1 MKNNKLLLLFGL
13 ILTLLAFAEGVFAY
27 DNMTCDKDSLF
38 PGSGNC
44 GYDVQAY
51 DIVFDWDQKTDLLKG
66 DVTLKIRALTDLTA
80 VALDFADKNLIS
92 DVTVEG
98 ASIPFD
104 HANNNLTLDLTL
116 SKDEITEVRVVY
128 SGPVEDESLFTG
140 KGKRPGKQPFCLVN
154 EPIYAANWF
163 PCNDSLTDKATF
175 SVSVTVPAKYAAAA
189 NGRLIE
195 VIDAEGNSISE
206 INADVL
212 AKLSEESAAYKEA
225 ADEEIPQITYR
236 YEAVEKMASYL
247 FTVCIDE
254 FDITQKTILND
265 VVQTDFMDRKLYA
278 KKDFEKGANLY
289 EEMIA
294 CFEPLTGPYPYRDA
308 GSIVISKS
316 FGGALETQTR
326 SVYGSDMVFIL
337 EAGYAHELSHQWI
350 GNLVG
355 IRDWGDLWIKE
366 GFATYAEGKW
376 ESCSKKN
383 YSREKTIRA
392 AYEATAF
399 TVLSYQE
406 PTMYMHDLTLNF
418 PEDLKPVTKAEA
430 ERIGEILCEKES
442 TEQFRTALDDTFE
455 DAETLEP
462 VKIGAAIGKLCR
474 NFVQYPEKKRRLYAE
489 LGFSDELIDAN
500 IPLKGPRS
508 ISADFN
514 VMYSAAAYDG
524 GALVYYRL
532 EDEIGAENFARFIRS
547 LTERYAYGT
556 ISTEEWIAV
565 ANEISGKDLTEMIES
580 WLTYESIPDYPGVV
594 TMRDIIE
601 GFQ

>member
-1 MKNNKLLLLFGL
+1 MKNSKRAIFL
-13 ILTLLAFAEGVFAY
+13 IPILALLAFAGGVFAY
-27 DNMTCDKDSLF
+27 ENTSCGKDSLF
-38 PGSGNC
+38 PDSGNC

-51 DIVFDWDQKTDLLKG
+51 DIHFDWDQKNDLLKG
-66 DVTLKIRALTDLTA
+66 DVTLTIRALTDLTA
-80 VALDFADKNLIS
+80 VALDFADKNLIG

-98 ASIPFD
+98 ASIPFV
-104 HANNNLTLDLTL
+104 HENNDLTLDLAL
-116 SKDEITEVRVVY
+116 AKDETSAIRVIY
-128 SGPVEDESLFTG
+128 SGPIEDESLFTG
-140 KGKRPGKQPFCLVN
+140 RGKRSGNQPFCLVN
-154 EPIYAANWF
+154 EPVYAANWF

-175 SVSVTVPAKYAAAA
+175 KVSVTVPAKYAAAA

-195 VIDAEGNSISE
+195 VIDAEGNSIGE
-206 INADVL
+206 INAGAL
-212 AKLSEESAAYKEA
+212 AKLSEQSAAYKEA
-225 ADEEIPQITYR
+225 ADQEIPRITYR

-254 FDITQKTILND
+254 FDMTQKTILNG

-278 KKDFEKGANLY
+278 KKDFEQGANLY

-294 CFEPLTGPYPYRDA
+294 CFEPLTGAYPFRDA

-326 SVYGSDMVFIL
+326 SVYGSDMVFVL
-337 EAGYAHELSHQWI
+337 EAGYAHELAHQWL

-376 ESCSKKN
+376 EECSKKN
-383 YSREKTIRA
+383 YSREKTIRDV
-392 AYEATAF
+392 YETMAF
-399 TVLSYQE
+399 TVLSYQD

-430 ERIGEILCEKES
+430 ERIGEVLCEKES
-442 TEQFRTALDDTFE
+442 TERFRTALDDTFG

-500 IPLKGPRS
+500 IPLKGPKS

-514 VMYSAAAYDG
+514 VMYGSAAYDG

-547 LTERYAYGT
+547 LTERYAYDT
-556 ISTEEWIAV
+556 ISTADWIAV
-565 ANEISGKDLTEMIES
+565 ANEISGKDLTELIES
-580 WLTYESIPDYPGVV
+580 WLTYETLPDYPGVA

-601 GFQ
+601 DYQ